1 MGRPVTAVV
10 RPMPPDRPF
19 TQPIPSNPNPFN
31 KQVEVTRRREREG
44 SSPPS
49 SILFCSTHVIDED
62 GVAAIAGEA
71 VVMLVHKDKGEGK

>member
-1 MGRPVTAVV
+1 M
-10 RPMPPDRPF
+10 
-19 TQPIPSNPNPFN
+19 
-31 KQVEVTRRREREG
+31 EVTRRREREG

-71 VVMLVHKDKGEGK
+71 VVMLVHKEKEKGAK

>member
-1 MGRPVTAVV
+1 
-10 RPMPPDRPF
+10 
-19 TQPIPSNPNPFN
+19 
-31 KQVEVTRRREREG
+31 VEVTRRREREE

-71 VVMLVHKDKGEGK
+71 VVLLVHKDKDKAGGEGDAKA